1 MNTKPPFAAA
11 AGETTGAGFVPS
23 KTLADLKPAAS
34 VNAAPTAPATTTMFV
49 SQGGWAMEVTV
60 PKLSAEAAH
69 QRTLEVHAA
78 ARERNARNDALRR
91 AKLATKTFG

>member
-1 MNTKPPFAAA
+1 MNTKSPFAAA

-23 KTLADLKPAAS
+23 KTLTDLKPTPS
-34 VNAAPTAPATTTMFV
+34 VIPTPVTTKTVYV
-49 SQGGWAMEVTV
+49 SQGGWAMPMTV
-60 PKLSAEAAH
+60 DVLPPEEA
-69 QRTLEVHAA
+69 QRRSLEVHAA